1 MSEKREH
8 NDDPIEN
15 QPKYKKSKQHN
26 EHNEHNEQ
34 KCDSINII
42 NKRPTLNKHI
52 IIDTLNTIN
61 VVDEKSIINKK
72 ENTDNDCYSNGE
84 TINHCV
90 ECGVDM
96 GSSNPRQYCGKW
108 KCYGY
113 GYDSEDYR
121 EDDKEK

>member
-1 MSEKREH
+1 MSEKRVQ
-8 NDDPIEN
+8 NDVPIEN
-15 QPKYKKSKQHN
+15 QTKYKKSK
-26 EHNEHNEQ
+26 EHNEQ
-34 KCDSINII
+34 KRDSISII
-42 NKRPTLNKHI
+42 DKQPTL

-84 TINHCV
+84 LINHCV

-108 KCYGY
+108 KCDGYGY
-113 GYDSEDYR
+113 GDDSENYSEDY
-121 EDDKEK
+121 KEE

>member
-15 QPKYKKSKQHN
+15 QTKYKKSK
-26 EHNEHNEQ
+26 EHHEHNEQ
-34 KCDSINII
+34 KCNSINII
-42 NKRPTLNKHI
+42 DKQPILNKHI

-61 VVDEKSIINKK
+61 VGDEKSIINKK

-84 TINHCV
+84 PINHCV
-90 ECGVDM
+90 ECGLDM

-113 GYDSEDYR
+113 DYGYQDDS
-121 EDDKEK
+121 EDDKEE